1 MAKHT
6 PTPFDETITNFDIV
20 HQSLFEFPD
29 IADIGPVLM
38 KSILYE
44 QDLMDNLLIKILGG
58 KSRNTIKQFGNRLSH
73 RAYPPGW
80 PEVSWSMGEEPPDEN
95 GGSGGGSGGSGGGS
109 GGGGDKDGDG
119 DWENPRGADHGK
131 VSFHFGSKTEKKLD
145 AKFQQME
152 ASGDEPIME
161 VPEWMIRAFPAL
173 PLMMTDIT
181 YDQKEFPIKRRYV
194 RMMASLVGV
203 DTDKLLD
210 AILDSDTMK
219 ENPGAVNNLYVSF
232 HVKLWDMAEPAKH
245 YLFDFFSKTA
255 MFMEETG
262 NASQRADTRSIDGKW
277 RPPHKPFKKKHTAT
291 PYEDGGGYEG
301 EEVEGSMYGVF
312 LQDDYFKSTIQFNG
326 LEFAEFNMDA
336 LDAIPDLKTIYYS
349 NQDKFHADGVTLKE
363 EYYASTGDLYIST
376 GYVAHTKAQIE
387 GFIKNYRCPRAK
399 PLVSD
404 DHKYRWALRVNSP
417 VKFKTFVTDAAGG
430 VSEVDRLLPGHVY
443 AVADDGS
450 LYMEEACLS
459 ALIESGELTQIAYYR
474 IHKDGID
481 MVNVLYPLGGMYIN
495 DTETDRFDATYV
507 FGLDHPFAIA
517 APFFPDLVMEYKN
530 YEAADAFYTSLQA
543 SILVSDVVYVDTPWW
558 HTLIKVIALV
568 IVAVVSYVSG
578 FTLAQAIFAVMKAL
592 LVMIA
597 LTIATKI
604 IMALFDNALLATIL
618 VVVISVVSGQYNNIA
633 NLAQNLAVNLPQLL
647 AEFSNLMSTLYAG
660 YVQSGVQGLQEEY
673 LAFMDEQQDKE
684 NALIMSAG
692 LGSSMDISILLDQ
705 PEETSYTEAVM
716 FIVDPATYLKG
727 FENFT
732 SMGVDLL
739 AQERIFDQTLQAKQ
753 II

>member
-1 MAKHT
+1 
-6 PTPFDETITNFDIV
+6 
-20 HQSLFEFPD
+20 
-29 IADIGPVLM
+29 
-38 KSILYE
+38 
-44 QDLMDNLLIKILGG
+44 
-58 KSRNTIKQFGNRLSH
+58 
-73 RAYPPGW
+73 
-80 PEVSWSMGEEPPDEN
+80 
-95 GGSGGGSGGSGGGS
+95 
-109 GGGGDKDGDG
+109 
-119 DWENPRGADHGK
+119 
-131 VSFHFGSKTEKKLD
+131 
-145 AKFQQME
+145 ME
-152 ASGDEPIME
+152 ANGDEPIME

-181 YDQKEFPIKRRYV
+181 YDKKEFPIKRHYV

-210 AILDSDTMK
+210 SILESDSMK

-245 YLFDFFSKTA
+245 YLFDFFSQTA
-255 MFMEETG
+255 QFMEATG
-262 NASQRADTRSIDGKW
+262 NMPKAADARSIDGKW
-277 RPPHKPFKKKHTAT
+277 RPKHKTHNSHYGVT
-291 PYEDGGGYEG
+291 PYEDGGGGYEG
-301 EEVEGSMYGVF
+301 EDGGAMVGVF
-312 LQDDYFKSTIQFNG
+312 LKDDYFKSTIQFNG

-336 LDAIPDLKTIYYS
+336 LDAIPDLKVIYYS
-349 NQDKFHADGVTLKE
+349 NQEKFHADGVTLKE
-363 EYYASTGDLYIST
+363 EYYASTGDLYIAT
-376 GYVAHTKAQIE
+376 GYLAKTKAQIK
-387 GFIKNYRCPRAK
+387 GFIKNYRCPRAT
-399 PLVSD
+399 PLVAD

-417 VKFKTFVTDAAGG
+417 VKFKTFITDAAGG

-450 LYMEEACLS
+450 LYMEEASLS

-474 IHKDGID
+474 VHKEGID

-495 DTETDRFDATYV
+495 DTETDRYDATYV
-507 FGLDHPFAIA
+507 FGLDRPFAIA

-558 HTLIKVIALV
+558 HTLLKVIAIV
-568 IVAVVSYVSG
+568 VVAVVSYVSG
-578 FTLAQAIFAVMKAL
+578 GTLSEAMFAAMKAL

-604 IMALFDNALLATIL
+604 IMAVFDNAILATIMIVAL
-618 VVVISVVSGQYNNIA
+618 SVVSGQYNNILG
-633 NLAQNLAVNLPQLL
+633 LAQNMVVELPQLL
-647 AEFSNLMSTLYAG
+647 AEFANLMNTLYAG
-660 YVQSGVQGLQEEY
+660 YAQNGMQGLQEEY
-673 LAFMDEQQDKE
+673 LAFMEEQQDKE
-684 NALIMSAG
+684 NEMIMSAG

-705 PEETSYTEAVM
+705 PDETSYTDANL

-727 FENFT
+727 FEDFT

-739 AQERIFDQTLQAKQ
+739 AQERIFDQTLEAKQ